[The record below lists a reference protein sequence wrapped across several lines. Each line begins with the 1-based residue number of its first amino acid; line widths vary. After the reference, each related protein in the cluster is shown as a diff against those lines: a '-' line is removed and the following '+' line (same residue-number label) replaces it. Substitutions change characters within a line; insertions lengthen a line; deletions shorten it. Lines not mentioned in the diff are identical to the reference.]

1 MSDETSVPPPPPV
14 PPGSPSPTAGPPPS
28 ASALKLLE
36 MALFAAVFVAGGVV
50 AGLAVTGDG
59 GTQPSGA
66 HPIPGPSP
74 TVDVSIP
81 GLGVLPPEV
90 LPPDTGSIPFNEQV
104 QFSGARNEIDPP
116 VGCRAHI
123 EYIWEI
129 DRGLSPP
136 ISGRALI
143 HVDGPGVSGDYHRP
157 VQGNEIRLSLD
168 VDISNGAVF
177 EADVVSVGE
186 VPAFP
191 TPLPASF
198 TDAAC

>member
-1 MSDETSVPPPPPV
+1 
-14 PPGSPSPTAGPPPS
+14 
-28 ASALKLLE
+28 
-36 MALFAAVFVAGGVV
+36 MALFTVVFLAGGVL
-50 AGLAVTGDG
+50 AGLAAVG
-59 GTQPSGA
+59 GTGA
-66 HPIPGPSP
+66 NASSEAEPPLAGPSP
-74 TVDVSIP
+74 TVDFPIP
-81 GLGVLPPEV
+81 GLDTLPPGE
-90 LPPDTGSIPFNEQV
+90 LPPGTDTIPPGTDTIPFNEQV

-123 EYIWEI
+123 DYIWEI

-143 HVDGPGVSGDYHRP
+143 RVDGPGVSGDYHRP
-157 VQGNEIRLSLD
+157 VRGNEIRLSLD

-177 EADVVSVGE
+177 EADVVSVGG

>member
-1 MSDETSVPPPPPV
+1 MGNEAPVPPPPP
-14 PPGSPSPTAGPPPS
+14 PPPTSPPTGPPLS
-28 ASALKLLE
+28 KGVLRLLE
-36 MALFAAVFVAGGVV
+36 MALFAAVFLAGSVV
-50 AGLAVTGDG
+50 AGLAMTGDTG
-59 GTQPSGA
+59 AQPSGTP
-66 HPIPGPSP
+66 PIPGPSP
-74 TVDVSIP
+74 TADFPIP
-81 GLGVLPPEV
+81 DLGSLPPGIV
-90 LPPDTGSIPFNEQV
+90 PPDTGSIPFNEQV
-104 QFSGARNEIDPP
+104 QFSGARSEIDPP
-116 VGCRAHI
+116 AGCSAHI
-123 EYIWEI
+123 DYIWEI

-136 ISGRALI
+136 VSGRALI

-177 EADVVSVGE
+177 EADVISVGG